1 MEYLYEKAQESA
13 EYIKMHTTKRPKI
26 AVVLGSGLGNL
37 TADFTETE
45 ELPYKDIPNFPVS
58 TVAGHKGALLAG
70 KLGEKEVYALEGRFH
85 FYEGYS
91 MKEVCY
97 PFYVLKLLGVEQVV
111 LTNACGGINREFAP
125 GTLMLLTDFINMMGT
140 KPLIGPNDERFG
152 PRFPDMTE
160 PYSLELRNLA
170 KQTADELGISYQ
182 EGVYLGFMG
191 PCYET
196 TAEIRAFAGMG
207 ADAVGMSTVP
217 ETMVCNYLG
226 MKVLAVSCITNMATG
241 IQTVKHS
248 HARVLEIANQ
258 TGETLCRWLGVV
270 IQKIEG

>member
-1 MEYLYEKAQESA
+1 MLG
-13 EYIKMHTTKRPKI
+13 IK
-26 AVVLGSGLGNL
+26 
-37 TADFTETE
+37 
-45 ELPYKDIPNFPVS
+45 
-58 TVAGHKGALLAG
+58 G

-140 KPLIGPNDERFG
+140 NPLIGPNDERFG

-170 KQTADELGISYQ
+170 KQTADELGIFYQ

-196 TAEIRAFAGMG
+196 AAEIRAFAGMG

-226 MKVLAVSCITNMATG
+226 MKVLAVSCITNMGHRHPDGEAQPRPRAGDRQSGRGDPVPLAGRGDPEGG
-241 IQTVKHS
+241 INES
-248 HARVLEIANQ
+248 ALEI
-258 TGETLCRWLGVV
+258 
-270 IQKIEG
+270 QKNA